1 MFISEKINEAVKN
14 YGLLEILY
22 YVKHDMGIDYKLD
35 LHNDKDRIGVSF
47 KLHNKEHYMILDDII
62 FDDDLDSWIKFD
74 LIMDELMYY
83 FGLECSPSLEF
94 KKALEKE
101 FILYEANDYE
111 HIEVKIFGINKVK
124 VAFID
129 EELGERREIGEWF
142 IEEDIT
148 YENARDLAY
157 KVAREMLEE
166 YWGRKYK

>member
-1 MFISEKINEAVKN
+1 MFINEKINDAVKN
-14 YGLLEILY
+14 YSLLEVLY
-22 YVKHDMGIDYKLD
+22 FVKHDMGIDYKLD
-35 LHNDKDRIGVSF
+35 LYNEKRVGVSF

-62 FDDDLDSWIKFD
+62 FDEELDSWIKFD

-101 FILYEANDYE
+101 FILYEAEDYE
-111 HIEVKIFGINKVK
+111 HIEVKTYVNKVK

-129 EELGERREIGEWF
+129 EELGERREFGEWF
-142 IEEDIT
+142 IKEDIT
-148 YENARDLAY
+148 YANARDLGY
-157 KVAREMLEE
+157 EVAHSMLGD